1 MIVTRYS
8 QMLSLN
14 VPTGEVTSEITADEI
29 LAKCGFIDIDIY
41 DETLVVSTNKS
52 RDKRVL
58 FYKINN

>member
-1 MIVTRYS
+1 MTVTRYL
-8 QMLSLN
+8 QMFLLN
-14 VPTGEVTSEITADEI
+14 VSTGELTSEITADEI
-29 LAKCGFIDIDIY
+29 LAECGFIDIDIY